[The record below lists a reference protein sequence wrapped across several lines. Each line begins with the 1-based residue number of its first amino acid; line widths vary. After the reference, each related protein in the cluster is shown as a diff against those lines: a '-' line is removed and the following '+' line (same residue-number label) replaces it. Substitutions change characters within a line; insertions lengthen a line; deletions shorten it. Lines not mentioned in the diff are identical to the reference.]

1 MQVEKKLLAEVMIIF
16 TMSAVIYGLVGVK
29 SLPML
34 LFWNIFAFM
43 AIEDYRYQEVDLRC
57 VILLVLFAGAGAASL
72 KNYVIAMVTG
82 FLIFRL
88 MSLLTTKIYNAQE
101 IFAEKNITRSRHGY
115 LPSLCVG
122 LVIYLLVEK
131 ITSPPEILIML
142 KEILEILMQSK
153 EIMSVLI
160 ILMLVLWIFLER
172 RVRKAA
178 KAGKNVAVS
187 MAMGDVL
194 VLGIF
199 VGVFNEKIFAIF
211 FVSLLVQLA
220 EFANENVEWRVKKIE
235 H

>member
-1 MQVEKKLLAEVMIIF
+1 
-16 TMSAVIYGLVGVK
+16 
-29 SLPML
+29 
-34 LFWNIFAFM
+34 
-43 AIEDYRYQEVDLRC
+43 
-57 VILLVLFAGAGAASL
+57 
-72 KNYVIAMVTG
+72 MVTG
-82 FLIFRL
+82 LLIFRL
-88 MSLLTTKIYNAQE
+88 MSLLTTKIYDATE
-101 IFAEKNITRSRHGY
+101 IFAEKNIVRSRHGY

-142 KEILEILMQSK
+142 KEIFEILMQSK

-160 ILMLVLWIFLER
+160 ILILILWIFLER
-172 RVRKAA
+172 RVRKAT

-199 VGVFNEKIFAIF
+199 VGVFYEKIFAIF